1 MWVSVGSATP
11 RPRHGKIG
19 SVTAQRDERTRQRR
33 RPADLRELILASA
46 EEAFSRLG
54 YADTS
59 TVEVA
64 RAAGVTRSVLARHF
78 PTKQDLFRAA
88 MEQPLRSF
96 VADWGPTWRAQ
107 LDTPWSDTD
116 LMREFIGDLYRNVRA
131 HRGAVRLLLLHG
143 DQLDAELAADVW
155 EALHLGVSTLCDVAR
170 REFPRRGFPTVHID
184 LTVRA
189 VLSAILG
196 FVALESAFEL
206 MPGREPV
213 SEDEV
218 VEHLADL
225 LLHGFDLGRPAR

>member
-1 MWVSVGSATP
+1 VATK
-11 RPRHGKIG
+11 REDA
-19 SVTAQRDERTRQRR
+19 SRQRR
-33 RPADLRELILASA
+33 RPAELRELILAAA
-46 EEAFSRLG
+46 EDTFSRLG

-107 LDTPWSDTD
+107 LDAPWSDTD
-116 LMREFIGDLYRNVRA
+116 LMREFIADLYRNVQA

-143 DQLDAELAADVW
+143 DQLDADLAGDVW
-155 EALHLGVSTLCDVAR
+155 EALHLGVSTLCEVAE
-170 REFPRRGFPTVHID
+170 REFPRRGFPAVHID

-189 VLSAILG
+189 VLSTILG

-206 MPGREPV
+206 MPGRETAG
-213 SEDEV
+213 EDEV
-218 VEHLADL
+218 IAHLADL
-225 LLHGFDLGRPAR
+225 LLHGFDLGRPVES